1 MLLPAARITRIVETF
16 LPGVSFAV
24 LGCLSPEERCVT
36 VPTLLATKDCG
47 QFRLIEVIDPLDA
60 FPDHSGEA
68 KRKIEAHRQRLEQ
81 SGVKFGLSQMNLLA
95 SEDALIDILALFEEE
110 TSVSTAVL
118 DITSLPKRYFCFF
131 LKRMLL
137 SPKWQNVVLTYTGA
151 GIGGYPPG
159 HIAEDPMICDHLPG
173 YAARLSPEIGALV
186 ITVGFESLGVRSLIE
201 TYGEKRRKMKL
212 IMSFPPNGEF
222 ARRQWRTLREM
233 LLGDV
238 EAVNLENLR
247 VMPSWDAEDV
257 YLTLERWL
265 EEVGTLSLAPFGA
278 KPHTLG
284 MALFAI
290 KHDCGLFYSQPKSY
304 NPNYSTGQG
313 DSWAYVVK
321 WQGIC
326 CFNRSSTP
334 L

>member
-1 MLLPAARITRIVETF
+1 MRLPAGRIERILEVF
-16 LPGVSFAV
+16 LSGVPVAV

-36 VPTLLATKDCG
+36 VPTLLAAKGCA
-47 QFRLIEVIDPLDA
+47 QLRLIAVIDPPDA

-68 KRKIEAHRQRLEQ
+68 KRKIEAHHQRLQQ
-81 SGVKFGLSQMNLLA
+81 SGVQFEFSSLDLLA
-95 SEDALIDILALFEEE
+95 SEDTLMDMLELLGNGN
-110 TSVSTAVL
+110 SVSTAVL
-118 DITSLPKRYFCFF
+118 DITSLPKRYFCFL
-131 LKRMLL
+131 LKRML
-137 SPKWQNVVLTYTGA
+137 SSSSWENVIVTYTRA
-151 GIGGYPPG
+151 GLGGYPLE
-159 HIAEDPMICDHLPG
+159 HLAEDPMMCDHLPG
-173 YAARLSPEIGALV
+173 FGARLSPEIGVLA

-201 TYGEKRRKMKL
+201 TYGERRRKTKW
-212 IMSFPPNGEF
+212 IMSFPPNGDF

-238 EAVNLENLR
+238 DAVNLENLR
-247 VMPSWDAEDV
+247 IIATWDAEDV
-257 YLTLERWL
+257 YLTLERWF
-265 EEVGTLSLAPFGA
+265 EESGALSLAPFGA

-304 NPNYSTGQG
+304 HPNYSTGQG

-326 CFNRSSTP
+326 CFDRHSTR